1 MANVHPQKIFHGDY
15 AVFSKKVPE
24 IYKHDWVALGGLVVS
39 SHQEITHATFVFV
52 LSKRYIYECLQ
63 TGFRQSEEMYAWG
76 GKFSRFAFHCD
87 LFTLSVSPEGYVV
100 PMHTLLDWASPTPK
114 PSLPVRPLKRRY
126 TELEEDT
133 LLLQT
138 HTALAQME
146 KDCEQPPTGLLTP
159 APSTRNSKKKKPQ
172 NVLPKGWISTG
183 LLTPAPSFGRP

>member
-1 MANVHPQKIFHGDY
+1 
-15 AVFSKKVPE
+15 
-24 IYKHDWVALGGLVVS
+24 
-39 SHQEITHATFVFV
+39 
-52 LSKRYIYECLQ
+52 
-63 TGFRQSEEMYAWG
+63 
-76 GKFSRFAFHCD
+76 
-87 LFTLSVSPEGYVV
+87 
-100 PMHTLLDWASPTPK
+100 LLDWASPAPK